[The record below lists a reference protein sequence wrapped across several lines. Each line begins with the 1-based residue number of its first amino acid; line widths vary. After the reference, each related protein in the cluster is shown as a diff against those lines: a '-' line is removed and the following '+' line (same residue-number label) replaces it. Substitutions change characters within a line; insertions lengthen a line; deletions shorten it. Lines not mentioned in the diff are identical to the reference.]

1 MRGSEVGALEY
12 PPRLFSNYLNFTLLI
27 SIAYYRLAILEYI
40 PFLRCAEA
48 KIKKHLPRTNVTGII
63 SDK

>member
-12 PPRLFSNYLNFTLLI
+12 PQRLFSNYLNFTLLTP
-27 SIAYYRLAILEYI
+27 IAYYRLAIEYI